1 MHKPWAL
8 MVHNEEWLWRCVM
21 WAIDS
26 VNRNAGTHQAASFSL
41 IFSFIQLVFTPPGS
55 FIQLQLG
62 DVRELLEGWNLHCIG
77 PPESVL
83 VMLSHDV
90 RELPPIDAHESTC

>member
-1 MHKPWAL
+1 M
-8 MVHNEEWLWRCVM
+8 
-21 WAIDS
+21 
-26 VNRNAGTHQAASFSL
+26 
-41 IFSFIQLVFTPPGS
+41 LVTNKHG
-55 FIQLQLG
+55 LG